1 MTRHFICCVIVSVVL
16 ALSPTPSASAAPSSS
31 AADGGLKRVMSV
43 GGGVVL
49 ACLAKTGGGFVGVTW
64 WLENTRRE
72 DVVKATAKT
81 RSVEFG
87 TDVWEPWGEQMSYRT
102 GWINPG
108 RRKSIVKESTTAPA
122 SEMQTKITV
131 VSREDNRR
139 QTRTFAW
146 TQLDRF

>member
-1 MTRHFICCVIVSVVL
+1 MPRHFIRCVIASIVL
-16 ALSPTPSASAAPSSS
+16 ALSHTPSASAAPPSS

-49 ACLAKTGGGFVGVTW
+49 ACLTKSGEFVGVTW

-87 TDVWEPWGEQMSYRT
+87 TDVWEPWDEQMSYRT

-108 RRKSIVKESTTAPA
+108 RRESIVKESTTGPA

-131 VSREDNRR
+131 VSREDDRR
-139 QTRTFAW
+139 QTRTFSW
-146 TQLDRF
+146 TRLDRC